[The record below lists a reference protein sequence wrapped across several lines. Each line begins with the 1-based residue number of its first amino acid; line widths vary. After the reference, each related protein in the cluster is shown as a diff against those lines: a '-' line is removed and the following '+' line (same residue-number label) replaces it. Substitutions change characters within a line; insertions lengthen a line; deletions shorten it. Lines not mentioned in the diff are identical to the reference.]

1 MSRIIFTG
9 GGSAGH
15 VTVNIALIP
24 RFQEVRWEI
33 DYIGSAEGI
42 ENQLIAA
49 LPEVT
54 YHPIAA
60 GKLRRYFDWRNFLDP
75 FRVALGIYQAYKLI
89 RKLRPDVVFS
99 KGGFVSVP
107 VVLGAWLNRVPVI
120 LHESD
125 LTPGLAN
132 RIAIPFS
139 TGVCTTFPETADMLT
154 QAKSRHTGAVIRD
167 TIRQGNS
174 NIARTMCNFHA
185 DKPVLLIM
193 GGSLGARRVNQ
204 VVRAVLPQLLANYQI
219 VHLCGQGQVDP
230 AMASAGYAQFEYV
243 QDEMPHLLA
252 MADLVVSRAGSN
264 AIFEL
269 LALRK
274 PMLLIPLT
282 KKQSR
287 GDQLLNARSF
297 ERAGFAGV
305 LEEERLTE
313 AALLAAV
320 DALFEQRESYRH
332 RMSAYRQQDAID
344 EVYRTIR
351 HAARN

>member
-1 MSRIIFTG
+1 MRRIVFTG

-24 RFQEVRWEI
+24 RFREDRWEI
-33 DYIGSAEGI
+33 DYIGSADGI
-42 ENQLIAA
+42 EKQLVAA

-54 YHPIAA
+54 YHAIAT

-75 FRVALGIYQAYKLI
+75 FRVAIGIYQAYKLI
-89 RKLRPDVVFS
+89 RKRQPDVVFS

-139 TGVCTTFPETADMLT
+139 TGVCTTFPETADMLP
-154 QAKSRHTGAVIRD
+154 QAISKHTGAVIRD
-167 TIRQGNS
+167 TIRQGNPDL
-174 NIARTMCNFHA
+174 ARTMCNFHA

-193 GGSLGARRVNQ
+193 GGSLGARRINQ
-204 VVRAVLPQLLANYQI
+204 VVRDVLPQLLANYQI

-230 AMASAGYAQFEYV
+230 AMASTGYVQFDYV

-269 LALRK
+269 LV
-274 PMLLIPLT
+274 IPLT

-287 GDQLLNARSF
+287 GDQILNARSF

-320 DALFEQRESYRH
+320 DALFEQRESYRD

-351 HAARN
+351 NAARRL

>member
-24 RFQEVRWEI
+24 RFQEDRWEI

-42 ENQLIAA
+42 EKQLIAA
-49 LPEVT
+49 LPEVN
-54 YHPIAA
+54 YHPIAT

-89 RKLRPDVVFS
+89 RKRRPDVVFS

-139 TGVCTTFPETADMLT
+139 TGVCTTFPETADMLP

-167 TIRQGNS
+167 TIRQGHS
-174 NIARTMCNFHA
+174 KLARTMCNFHA

-193 GGSLGARRVNQ
+193 GGSLGARRINQ

-230 AMASAGYAQFEYV
+230 AMASVGYAQFEYV

-287 GDQLLNARSF
+287 GDQLLNAQSF

-313 AALLAAV
+313 SALLAAV
-320 DALFEQRESYRH
+320 DALFEQRESYRD